1 MSKLT
6 CIGFGFDLKKKK
18 EKLEAIQVERGQ
30 GGREPGRAGAG
41 RRRGKGGKRE
51 F

>member
-6 CIGFGFDLKKKK
+6 CIGFGFDLKKK

-30 GGREPGRAGAG
+30 GGRELGRAGAG